1 MLDMMEK
8 RLKLQDSEFSLQ
20 LEHIEQKLIKDF
32 DGKLARQA
40 RATANEQQ
48 AKQDTLR
55 DEILAVMTG
64 EYSSNMRNELLRSV
78 QEKLKETSKAH
89 EKTIS
94 EIRELVLEKA

>member
-1 MLDMMEK
+1 V
-8 RLKLQDSEFSLQ
+8 
-20 LEHIEQKLIKDF
+20 I
-32 DGKLARQA
+32 
-40 RATANEQQ
+40 
-48 AKQDTLR
+48 
-55 DEILAVMTG
+55 TG